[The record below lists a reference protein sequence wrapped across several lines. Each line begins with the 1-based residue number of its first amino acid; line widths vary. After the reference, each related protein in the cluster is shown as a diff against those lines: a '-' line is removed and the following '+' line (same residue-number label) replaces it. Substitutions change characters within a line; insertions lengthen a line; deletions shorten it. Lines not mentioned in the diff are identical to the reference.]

1 MIYIATYIRKLKD
14 RNGNYITPATRSKGV
29 YMEDNTTLSLLS
41 SYPVGS
47 IYQSVNTTSPASL
60 FGGSW
65 EKIEGR
71 FLLGSSSEY
80 ELGDTGGEAEHTMK
94 WREMAYHNHGIY
106 VHYGNS
112 GDATDETG
120 SESVTAFNNEL
131 YKGILAW
138 TNRYRIVGMSVTNN
152 PAESMNETNLQ
163 EPMPIMPLYYCV
175 NIWRRTA

>member
-1 MIYIATYIRKLKD
+1 
-14 RNGNYITPATRSKGV
+14 
-29 YMEDNTTLSLLS
+29 MEDNTTLSLLS

-80 ELGDTGGEAEHTMK
+80 DIGDTGGASEYLQEWLK
-94 WREMAYHNHGIY
+94 VGYHNHAIYTNLHPTTNTEYRSVFNIAKYGDLFSWKKDYEIAGATITNSPGEGI
-106 VHYGNS
+106 
-112 GDATDETG
+112 
-120 SESVTAFNNEL
+120 
-131 YKGILAW
+131 
-138 TNRYRIVGMSVTNN
+138 
-152 PAESMNETNLQ
+152 NETRLT
-163 EPMPIMPLYYCV
+163 EPMPIMPPYYCV

>member
-1 MIYIATYIRKLKD
+1 
-14 RNGNYITPATRSKGV
+14 
-29 YMEDNTTLSLLS
+29 MEDNTTLSLLS

-80 ELGDTGGEAEHTMK
+80 ELGDIGGASEFKQE
-94 WREMAYHNHGIY
+94 WRYVGQHNHAIYTNLHPTTNSEYRSVFNVAKYGDLLSWTNVYEIAGASITNSPGEGI
-106 VHYGNS
+106 
-112 GDATDETG
+112 DETN
-120 SESVTAFNNEL
+120 VT
-131 YKGILAW
+131 
-138 TNRYRIVGMSVTNN
+138 R
-152 PAESMNETNLQ
+152 
-163 EPMPIMPLYYCV
+163 PMPMMPPYYCV

>member
-14 RNGNYITPATRSKGV
+14 RNGNFITPATRSKGV

-47 IYQSVNTTSPASL
+47 IYQSVNTASPASL

-80 ELGDTGGEAEHTMK
+80 DLGDTGGASEYKQE
-94 WREMAYHNHGIY
+94 WRKVGSHSHAIYTNLHPTNNREYRSVFNISKYGDLLSWTNVYEIAGSTITSSPGEGI
-106 VHYGNS
+106 
-112 GDATDETG
+112 DET
-120 SESVTAFNNEL
+120 SLT
-131 YKGILAW
+131 
-138 TNRYRIVGMSVTNN
+138 
-152 PAESMNETNLQ
+152 
-163 EPMPIMPLYYCV
+163 EPMPIMPPYRVV
-175 NIWRRTA
+175 NTWYRVS

>member
-80 ELGDTGGEAEHTMK
+80 DLGDTGGASEFKQT
-94 WREMAYHNHGIY
+94 YYYVGQHNHAIYTNLHPTTNSDYRSVFNIAKYGDLLSWTKDYEITGAAITQSPGEGI
-106 VHYGNS
+106 
-112 GDATDETG
+112 E
-120 SESVTAFNNEL
+120 
-131 YKGILAW
+131 
-138 TNRYRIVGMSVTNN
+138 
-152 PAESMNETNLQ
+152 ETNVTK
-163 EPMPIMPLYYCV
+163 PMSIMPPYRVV
-175 NIWRRTA
+175 NTWYRVS

>member
-80 ELGDTGGEAEHTMK
+80 DLGDTGGASEFKQT
-94 WREMAYHNHGIY
+94 WSQLGQHNHAIY
-106 VHYGNS
+106 SKDSSPTAHSTNKTVFDTVKYPGLLSWTNVY
-112 GDATDETG
+112 TITG
-120 SESVTAFNNEL
+120 SAITLSP
-131 YKGILAW
+131 G
-138 TNRYRIVGMSVTNN
+138 VG
-152 PAESMNETNLQ
+152 EEETNVTKS
-163 EPMPIMPLYYCV
+163 MSIMPPYRVV
-175 NIWRRTA
+175 NTWYRVS